1 MPLVDLEFEAPLNV
15 SCQIG
20 DTAYYVDTTAVFTSN
35 QTVNSGVLGGLEVS
49 QNSVT
54 PQFVGIIQD
63 IQNARNRPP
72 YDPTDNPAPFITVDT
87 ALSSTLFNDHTA
99 FIFFSKD
106 NKANLSTIL
115 GYYADIQFK
124 NNAKDYA
131 EVFQVGMD
139 VFESSK

>member
-1 MPLVDLEFEAPLNV
+1 MPIVDLEFEAPLNV

>member
-1 MPLVDLEFEAPLNV
+1 
-15 SCQIG
+15 
-20 DTAYYVDTTAVFTSN
+20 
-35 QTVNSGVLGGLEVS
+35 
-49 QNSVT
+49 
-54 PQFVGIIQD
+54 
-63 IQNARNRPP
+63 
-72 YDPTDNPAPFITVDT
+72 VDT

>member
-1 MPLVDLEFEAPLNV
+1 MPIVDLEFEAPLNV

-20 DTAYYVDTTAVFTSN
+20 DTAYYVDTAAAFTSN

-49 QNSVT
+49 QNSVA
-54 PQFVGIIQD
+54 PQFIGIIQD

-87 ALSSTLFNDHTA
+87 ALSSTLFNNHAA

>member
-1 MPLVDLEFEAPLNV
+1 MPIVDLEFEAPLNV

-49 QNSVT
+49 QNSVA